1 MTAVDTESMTAL
13 QELLDERQRYEGWI
27 LALEQRQG
35 ATAPHVYSR
44 VHTDYTLRLERVLHR
59 LSERTEQLRE
69 TIQGLTSRLTSLR
82 SSESD
87 RTDARQEAELRAM
100 VGEYSDEEWNR
111 LRDEADL
118 EIAVIA
124 EERSGV
130 EAELAEM
137 ERIMGMVR
145 PPQAAAELVAERKR
159 EPDVSPPAPAPTP
172 ATPPQRVASA
182 STPGQ
187 RPASM
192 TPSTEAPSIDNFVAD
207 WSLRRDG
214 GGRPT
219 PAAAMPAERQVV
231 PSELASASEPKREQ
245 EKTLKC
251 PECGAMN
258 YATEWYCERCGG
270 ELATF

>member
-69 TIQGLTSRLTSLR
+69 TTQGLTSRLASLR

-100 VGEYSDEEWNR
+100 VGEYGDEEWNR
-111 LRDEADL
+111 LREEADL
-118 EIAVIA
+118 EIALIA

-145 PPQAAAELVAERKR
+145 PPQPQATAEPVAERKR
-159 EPDVSPPAPAPTP
+159 EPEVSAPVPV
-172 ATPPQRVASA
+172 TPPQRAVGA

-187 RPASM
+187 RPASL
-192 TPSTEAPSIDNFVAD
+192 TPTEAPSIENFVAD
-207 WSLRRDG
+207 WSVRRDG
-214 GGRPT
+214 GG
-219 PAAAMPAERQVV
+219 
-231 PSELASASEPKREQ
+231 
-245 EKTLKC
+245 
-251 PECGAMN
+251 
-258 YATEWYCERCGG
+258 GG
-270 ELATF
+270 RLRRL